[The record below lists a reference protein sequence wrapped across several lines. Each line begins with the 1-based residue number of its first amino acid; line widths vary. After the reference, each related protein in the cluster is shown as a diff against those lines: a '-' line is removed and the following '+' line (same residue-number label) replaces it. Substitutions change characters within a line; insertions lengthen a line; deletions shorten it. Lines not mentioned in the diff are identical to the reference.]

1 MNEEIIVKQCSPTL
15 AGVKTGN
22 IFMIPF
28 ETKLKLKDELRVLNK
43 KFQLKGLRI
52 IPLNFKC
59 NRVLLY
65 IYRPQQLKKDLAND
79 KAKLLLKEYGYIS
92 DIPEINIVKL
102 IDKFKT
108 QKKFPH
114 EIGLFLGY
122 PPEDVKGFIENN
134 AKNFKCNGCWKVYGD
149 EKNACKT
156 FECYKNCTKSLYNQW
171 QKEKSIDKLIK

>member
-1 MNEEIIVKQCSPTL
+1 M
-15 AGVKTGN
+15 
-22 IFMIPF
+22 
-28 ETKLKLKDELRVLNK
+28 
-43 KFQLKGLRI
+43 
-52 IPLNFKC
+52 
-59 NRVLLY
+59 LLY

-149 EKNACKT
+149 EKKALKT
-156 FECYKNCTKSLYNQW
+156 FEEYKKCTQIYCEQWERGKSLEYLCVA
-171 QKEKSIDKLIK
+171 S